1 MRVPRYALFGALA
14 LGLGACTDPLAVN
27 NSNNP
32 DRKRVFG
39 AASDLESFVGS
50 TYAIAHAGTLG
61 AASVLSGGSN
71 DGLQPQLLTMGMESV
86 SGLANFAMGPRSS
99 ICTSG
104 GCSGRTAIDNG
115 INSQGNIGNLRDFII
130 EHRAARLA
138 TLGLARLQV
147 LGSLGSATR
156 DGRARAFGKFVEGVA
171 LGNLALAYDS
181 AAIVTE
187 SNTDSADVP
196 LSSYTDVMAAALGD
210 LDSAITI
217 AGTVS
222 TSSDGFPLPANWIN
236 EASATISKT
245 LFLQFVHSYKAR
257 FLAGVART
265 KAERDAVNWG
275 RVITE
280 VNAGIT
286 SDFNV
291 LMSPTN
297 GWDVAWPLQHYATGS
312 ASWHQMSQFFLGMAD
327 VSGGY
332 DAFLAKAPTTRT
344 PFVVVTPDR
353 RFPQGATRAAQ
364 QADTQPVNF
373 GSTRYFRNRP
383 TGEDA
388 PGDPLQISMYDFRR
402 SFEFQVTNTRNG
414 AYPIMTAAE
423 IRLLKAEALLRQ
435 GGAANIDTAAKLINI
450 SRAAKGGLG
459 ARHAG
464 GGHERGGTWRQF
476 VRASRAGLGGELQ
489 GDQVRQHVG
498 RAQMGVPVGDGV
510 HGVRHVVLRRP
521 GVGGPARR
529 HPHRVASPIPGATGT
544 AGADLWAWRRRI
556 EHGGGPRQLRI
567 VLWRRVL
574 ECGCRRRLSRCSP
587 PSPRDA
593 TCTRRSRR

>member
-1 MRVPRYALFGALA
+1 MPSSGGPMRVPRYALFGALA

-450 SRAAKGGLG
+450 SRAAKGGLPALDTLAVDTSAVVPG
-459 ARHAG
+459 GSSCVPRVPDSAASYKATKCGNMWDALKWEYRLETAYTGYGMWYFAG
-464 GGHERGGTWRQF
+464 RGWGDLPEGTPIEWPVPYQ
-476 VRASRAGLGGELQ
+476 EL
-489 GDQVRQHVG
+489 QVRQVPIYG
-498 RAQMGVPVGDGV
+498 RG
-510 HGVRHVVLRRP
+510 
-521 GVGGPARR
+521 GVGSSTGA
-529 HPHRVASPIPGATGT
+529 APGNYG
-544 AGADLWAWRRRI
+544 LFS
-556 EHGGGPRQLRI
+556 GG
-567 VLWRRVL
+567 VY
-574 ECGCRRRLSRCSP
+574 
-587 PSPRDA
+587 
-593 TCTRRSRR
+593 